1 MVELVGGG
9 SVSTGLPCLNL
20 QVLSGQVRISAGAKS
35 NHQQVQSAVAG
46 FVTDWAIGFKFEHK
60 TDCPS
65 VLGKY
70 RLDEQTQRGKADKKI
85 KQ

>member
-9 SVSTGLPCLNL
+9 SVINRATPSQL
-20 QVLSGQVRISAGAKS
+20 LSGQVRISAGAKS
-35 NHQQVQSAVAG
+35 NHQQVQSAIAG